1 MLQGSGD
8 TLPGQHEADSLR
20 SQLADTQASLRAVTQ
35 RAESAETDLKA
46 ALVALEKAEMVL
58 DKLVYRKDVA
68 ELVGLVSGC
77 IAAFLGA
84 AGMTVYLLQ

>member
-1 MLQGSGD
+1 MRQESRD
-8 TLPGQHEADSLR
+8 VLPGQHEADSL
-20 SQLADTQASLRAVTQ
+20 SSHLAETEAALRAVTH

-46 ALVALEKAEMVL
+46 ALVALEKAEKVL
-58 DKLVYRKDVA
+58 DKLVYRKDAA